1 MFLLKISVMLLLN
14 GKEVFQ
20 SHNVPYNSLETCE
33 AVRAIAAENLEK
45 DLEEGLLGYSAKCEK
60 A

>member
-1 MFLLKISVMLLLN
+1 MVLLN
-14 GKEVFQ
+14 GNPVFE

-45 DLEEGLLGYSAKCEK
+45 EIEKDLLGYSAKCEK

>member
-14 GKEVFQ
+14 GQEVFE
-20 SHNVPYNSLETCE
+20 SHAVPYNSLETCE
-33 AVRAIAAENLEK
+33 AVRAIAAENLEIEIQK
-45 DLEEGLLGYSAKCEK
+45 DLLGYSAKCEK